1 MPFAGFSAGSARRKI
16 LHERRGAYSK
26 GVPRRREPSRIGP
39 MGFTCTSYE
48 IHQQIDNGVLSAMTR
63 QWETGLSVWV
73 GFPHPV
79 YL

>member
-1 MPFAGFSAGSARRKI
+1 
-16 LHERRGAYSK
+16 
-26 GVPRRREPSRIGP
+26 

-48 IHQQIDNGVLSAMTR
+48 IHQEIDSGVLSAMTR
-63 QWETGLSVWV
+63 QWETGLSIWV